1 MDGRLERPLSEE
13 IVIKG
18 NSVKQIIHTLL
29 NVTVDEGIIEIFE
42 LENHSEEVH
51 LIKTIRV
58 FEELRL
64 IP

>member
-1 MDGRLERPLSEE
+1 MEDWKDPLSEE

-29 NVTVDEGIIEIFE
+29 NVTVDEGTIEIFE
-42 LENHSEEVH
+42 LENHSEEAH